1 MKILIKTLTGTCIL
15 LVALVV
21 MSCSSA
27 PSAEELKA
35 LEDLK
40 AEVSSMEKQVTDRQR
55 ELAAAEKALAEQNG
69 KLQQCQS
76 DQEAVKKAMGGE

>member
-1 MKILIKTLTGTCIL
+1 MQRLIKTLTGVCIL

-21 MSCSSA
+21 MSCSSS

-35 LEDLK
+35 LSDLK
-40 AEVSSMEKQVTDRQR
+40 AEVASMEKQATDSQK
-55 ELAAAEKALAEQNG
+55 ELANLEKALAEQNG

-76 DQEAVKKAMGGE
+76 DQEAVKKALGGQ